1 MKLLQHY
8 QVLPEDLLL
17 VDKFSLVLLVVVFH
31 SAILLPVGSYEVGV
45 GRSNLL
51 LHMQIALKTIQ

>member
-17 VDKFSLVLLVVVFH
+17 VNKFSLVFLVVVFH
-31 SAILLPVGSYEVGV
+31 SAILLPVGSYEVG
-45 GRSNLL
+45 RSNLL
-51 LHMQIALKTIQ
+51 LHVQIALKTIQ